1 MKRSHVQNQ
10 TAMQTVA
17 LASLLCLP
25 GCSLVD
31 SFLGNK
37 DDRTRTQRVA
47 TEEHAIADL
56 RKGKAGMSVLPE
68 EELTGESLITMDGT
82 PIVTVNSLQ
91 SEKEKLLD
99 ANPQLKQMLDYMD
112 PAQLDRNLAEGLMNQ
127 VIVDRYI
134 GEQGVDQQPA
144 YKKELRDG
152 IKAVERMVNTKFFTQ
167 SFELTISDADVRA
180 FYDSN
185 KDAMPH
191 LVMSRGGVR
200 AIGVACTNE
209 QAAKAFA
216 DVVRAQ
222 KNDIQKAAEMEGK
235 KDQLRDFMTV
245 SQQAFGIEPELK
257 NKIMAITN
265 YPSVQVITLQDGT
278 AWVVLAQSKE
288 ATQYRPYEEVKV
300 DLKDYLEK
308 EKRAKQFDSE
318 MSKLKARY
326 NVEMKEEFFGTP
338 EEQAAQ
344 AAAEDSEMAFL
355 EDADLAELINTVAY
369 QESEGTVA

>member
-1 MKRSHVQNQ
+1 MKKSFIYNSSTIQYL
-10 TAMQTVA
+10 T
-17 LASLLCLP
+17 LASLVCLP
-25 GCSLVD
+25 GCSLFE
-31 SFLGNK
+31 SFLGTNEE
-37 DDRTRTQRVA
+37 RAHAQQVA
-47 TEEHAIADL
+47 VEERAIDEMRHGGL
-56 RKGKAGMSVLPE
+56 SVLPE
-68 EELTGESLITMDGT
+68 EELTGQSLITMDGT

-134 GEQGVDQQPA
+134 GEQGIDQMAA

-167 SFELTISDADVRA
+167 SFDVKISDADTRA
-180 FYDSN
+180 FYDAN

-191 LVMSRGGVR
+191 LIVSRGGVR
-200 AIGVACTNE
+200 AMGVPCANE
-209 QAAKAFA
+209 ADARVLA
-216 DVVRAQ
+216 DVVKAE
-222 KNDIQKAAEMEGK
+222 KDNIQKAAEMTGK
-235 KDQLRDFMTV
+235 KDQVRDFMTV
-245 SQQAFGIEPELK
+245 NQQSFNIEPELK

-265 YPSVQVITLQDGT
+265 FPSVNVVTLTDGS

-288 ATQYRPYEEVKV
+288 AAQYRPYDEVKD

-308 EKRAKQFDSE
+308 EARAKQFDEE

-326 NVEMKEEFFGTP
+326 NVKMNEEFFGTP
-338 EEQAAQ
+338 EQQAAE
-344 AAAEDSEMAFL
+344 AAAEEAELAQLD
-355 EDADLAELINTVAY
+355 DAELAELLNTVAY
-369 QESEGTVA
+369 QESSEATA